1 MRKYSVHGRAGGKM
15 GDQTNNAGWA
25 QKNSSVYFIQ
35 WKLVIRKSA
44 AEGRRDYKSS
54 DGSSC

>member
-1 MRKYSVHGRAGGKM
+1 M